1 MKSLFQLPPPTPA
14 SGACPDSSGGH
25 RTYHLDC
32 KAIAYISN
40 LIHLTNQIL
49 YNSSLF
55 MKFIQVILED
65 RII

>member
-14 SGACPDSSGGH
+14 SGGH

-32 KAIAYISN
+32 KAKTYISN

-49 YNSSLF
+49 YNSSMV
-55 MKFIQVILED
+55 MKFIHVKLEN
-65 RII
+65 RTN